1 MGVQI
6 SELVSYYINDISNTL
21 DVSFRIFD
29 DEEEH
34 IRIDEISLSEVETFG
49 YSLKDKVDIDLFD
62 DYDDYDDND
71 DDDDEILG
79 DYEEEMG
86 QFEILTFLNQYYLIY
101 PDYLPESELF

>member
-1 MGVQI
+1 MEV

-21 DVSFRIFD
+21 DVSFRILG

-49 YSLKDKVDIDLFD
+49 YNLKDKVDIDLFD

>member
-49 YSLKDKVDIDLFD
+49 YKLKDKIDVDLFD
-62 DYDDYDDND
+62 DYDD
-71 DDDDEILG
+71 DEEEENG
-79 DYEEEMG
+79 VFQRYEEEMSYS
-86 QFEILTFLNQYYLIY
+86 EIKTFLNQYYLIY
-101 PDYLPESELF
+101 PDYLPNSELF